1 MYKRRIVNRLFSSKE
16 FKGIKK
22 FSSLFLLKKSQKLLN
37 LKKIFKMFFFNPF
50 WPLAALRIASLKA
63 TSTVLLL
70 LLIKSN
76 LLRLKGGLIGGLVAL
91 TLISGLIVSTT
102 VAGGAA
108 YYIFQNNKSNDDDVK
123 FSDDDVINADAVS
136 A

>member
-1 MYKRRIVNRLFSSKE
+1 
-16 FKGIKK
+16 
-22 FSSLFLLKKSQKLLN
+22 
-37 LKKIFKMFFFNPF
+37 MFIFNPF

-63 TSTVLLL
+63 TSSLLLL

-76 LLRLKGGLIGGLVAL
+76 LLRLKGGLIGGVVAL

-108 YYIFQNNKSNDDDVK
+108 YYIFKNKKSNDDEVQ
-123 FSDDDVINADAVS
+123 FSDDGVINAESVTAWINLEILTYNKLQIIFS
-136 A
+136 FFISTIN

>member
-1 MYKRRIVNRLFSSKE
+1 
-16 FKGIKK
+16 
-22 FSSLFLLKKSQKLLN
+22 
-37 LKKIFKMFFFNPF
+37 MFFFNPF

-63 TSTVLLL
+63 TSTLLL
-70 LLIKSN
+70 FLLIKSN

-108 YYIFQNNKSNDDDVK
+108 YYIFQNKKSNDDEVNM
-123 FSDDDVINADAVS
+123 SDDDVINTQVVS

>member
-1 MYKRRIVNRLFSSKE
+1 MYKTLLKLKELQGISPFSS
-16 FKGIKK
+16 FFPQYVKK
-22 FSSLFLLKKSQKLLN
+22 ASTFEERN
-37 LKKIFKMFFFNPF
+37 FKMFFFNPL
-50 WPLAALRIASLKA
+50 WPLTALRIASLRA
-63 TSTVLLL
+63 TSTLLLL

-108 YYIFQNNKSNDDDVK
+108 YYIFQNKKSSDDDVNM
-123 FSDDDVINADAVS
+123 SDDDVINAEAVS

>member
-1 MYKRRIVNRLFSSKE
+1 
-16 FKGIKK
+16 
-22 FSSLFLLKKSQKLLN
+22 
-37 LKKIFKMFFFNPF
+37 MFFFNPF
-50 WPLAALRIASLKA
+50 WPLTALRIASLKA
-63 TSTVLLL
+63 TSTLLL
-70 LLIKSN
+70 VFLIKSN

-108 YYIFQNNKSNDDDVK
+108 YYIFQNKKSNDDDVNM
-123 FSDDDVINADAVS
+123 SGDEVIYTEAVS

>member
-1 MYKRRIVNRLFSSKE
+1 MAFSS
-16 FKGIKK
+16 FK
-22 FSSLFLLKKSQKLLN
+22 N
-37 LKKIFKMFFFNPF
+37 RFFFNPF

-63 TSTVLLL
+63 TSTLLLL

-76 LLRLKGGLIGGLVAL
+76 LLRLKGGLIGGLFAL

-108 YYIFQNNKSNDDDVK
+108 YYIFKNKKSNDYDVNI
-123 FSDDDVINADAVS
+123 SDDDVINAEAVS
-136 A
+136 D